1 MSCRFTVRPG
11 RSLPQSVRITPI
23 PPDLLC
29 LGFVEWVTARRKAG
43 AVEVF
48 QSLHRVGTVTSGEIM
63 SEWSQ
68 EYRKTVGAAEG
79 PLSDF
84 HRFRHTVR
92 SELAAIH
99 VGPET
104 ADASTGHHATESSE
118 REVYTRI
125 NASTAFEALGR
136 LKFPLDLPR
145 IYQMPFDAS
154 SDTQRP
160 MAARCKPSGVPG
172 SPEAPDVS
180 PGLHTPAMS
189 RLRAP
194 RIRRRP
200 SAFRGAKLN
209 SIALCPMLIHP
220 RPGSP

>member
-11 RSLPQSVRITPI
+11 RSPPQSVRITPI
-23 PPDLLC
+23 PPDLLR

-118 REVYTRI
+118 RDPVI
-125 NASTAFEALGR
+125 Q
-136 LKFPLDLPR
+136 PVD
-145 IYQMPFDAS
+145 
-154 SDTQRP
+154 
-160 MAARCKPSGVPG
+160 
-172 SPEAPDVS
+172 
-180 PGLHTPAMS
+180 
-189 RLRAP
+189 
-194 RIRRRP
+194 
-200 SAFRGAKLN
+200 
-209 SIALCPMLIHP
+209 
-220 RPGSP
+220 

>member
-136 LKFPLDLPR
+136 LKFPLICPGYIRCLSMHPATPKDPL
-145 IYQMPFDAS
+145 
-154 SDTQRP
+154 RP
-160 MAARCKPSGVPG
+160 A
-172 SPEAPDVS
+172 VS
-180 PGLHTPAMS
+180 PQESLEV
-189 RLRAP
+189 LRH
-194 RIRRRP
+194 
-200 SAFRGAKLN
+200 
-209 SIALCPMLIHP
+209 PMY
-220 RPGSP
+220 RPGFIRPP